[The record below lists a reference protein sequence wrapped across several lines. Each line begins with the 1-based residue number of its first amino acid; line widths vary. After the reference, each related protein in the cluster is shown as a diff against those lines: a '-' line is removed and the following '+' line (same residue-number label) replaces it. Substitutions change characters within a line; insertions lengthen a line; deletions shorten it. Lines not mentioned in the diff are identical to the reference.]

1 MEVNDLTTKAE
12 DKTEELLACEN
23 LRIAINSWK
32 ERYLISAKTSGVL
45 TLSEDLM
52 GSALSKDQVV
62 GEILQDGAS
71 AQVYAYI
78 PVSSI
83 DEVRIGQEVQVLIEG
98 FSLRE
103 YGKLE
108 VVTAIRPTLEEDKM
122 HQRIEISLTNG
133 LTTSKGKVIE
143 YRPSYRAEAI
153 IVTERTPILF
163 RLLDELRSS

>member
-1 MEVNDLTTKAE
+1 
-12 DKTEELLACEN
+12 
-23 LRIAINSWK
+23 
-32 ERYLISAKTSGVL
+32 
-45 TLSEDLM
+45 M

-108 VVTAIRPTLEEDKM
+108 GGYGYPSNARRRQNAPT
-122 HQRIEISLTNG
+122 N
-133 LTTSKGKVIE
+133 
-143 YRPSYRAEAI
+143 
-153 IVTERTPILF
+153 
-163 RLLDELRSS
+163 

>member
-1 MEVNDLTTKAE
+1 MRREITDLEVNDLTTKAE

-23 LRIAINSWK
+23 LRVAINAWK

-45 TLSEDLM
+45 TLGNEDLM
-52 GSALSKDQVV
+52 GSALSKDQVI

-71 AQVYAYI
+71 AQVYAFI

-83 DEVRIGQEVQVLIEG
+83 DEVRIGQEVQVIIEG

-108 VVTAIRPTLEEDKM
+108 GLVTAIRPTLEEDKM
-122 HQRIEISLTNG
+122 HQRIEISLQNG
-133 LTTSKGKVIE
+133 LTTSKGK
-143 YRPSYRAEAI
+143 
-153 IVTERTPILF
+153 T
-163 RLLDELRSS
+163 

>member
-1 MEVNDLTTKAE
+1 
-12 DKTEELLACEN
+12 
-23 LRIAINSWK
+23 
-32 ERYLISAKTSGVL
+32 
-45 TLSEDLM
+45 M
-52 GSALSKDQVV
+52 GSALSKDQVI

-71 AQVYAYI
+71 AQVYAFI

-83 DEVRIGQEVQVLIEG
+83 DEVRIGQEVQVIIEG

-103 YGKLE
+103 FGKLE
-108 VVTAIRPTLEEDKM
+108 GLVTAIRPTLEEDKM
-122 HQRIEISLTNG
+122 HQRIEISLKNG

-163 RLLDELRSS
+163 RLLDELRES